1 MSQVPKLT
9 AIFVRPKMVYLV
21 VFLTLNRDFN
31 FYYEKTLLIF
41 FFLLECARRKSQN
54 DCDCADP
61 VPI

>member
-41 FFLLECARRKSQN
+41 FFVRVRQKKISK
-54 DCDCADP
+54 
-61 VPI
+61 